1 MFIKHYSVS
10 DLFTCKNC
18 YLCYLGILDFNF
30 ILFLSI
36 EKTLDCDNLCFV
48 CLFVFLVFDQ
58 NTLAYN
64 DILSLKPPQ
73 HHPYFFNNE

>member
-10 DLFTCKNC
+10 DLFTRKNC
-18 YLCYLGILDFNF
+18 YLSILDFDF
-30 ILFLSI
+30 ILFLST

-64 DILSLKPPQ
+64 DILSLKPLQ
-73 HHPYFFNNE
+73 QHPYFFNNE

>member
-10 DLFTCKNC
+10 DLFTHKNC
-18 YLCYLGILDFNF
+18 YLSILDFDF
-30 ILFLSI
+30 ILFLST

-64 DILSLKPPQ
+64 DILSLKPLQ
-73 HHPYFFNNE
+73 QHPYFFNNE

>member
-1 MFIKHYSVS
+1 MFIRHSSVS
-10 DLFTCKNC
+10 DLFTRKNC

-36 EKTLDCDNLCFV
+36 KKTLDCDNLC
-48 CLFVFLVFDQ
+48 FVFLVFDQ

>member
-10 DLFTCKNC
+10 DLFIRKNC
-18 YLCYLGILDFNF
+18 YLCYLSILDFDF
-30 ILFLSI
+30 ILFLST

-48 CLFVFLVFDQ
+48 CLFVFLVFDL

-64 DILSLKPPQ
+64 DILSLKPLQ
-73 HHPYFFNNE
+73 QHPYFFNNE

>member
-10 DLFTCKNC
+10 DLFTHKNC
-18 YLCYLGILDFNF
+18 YLCYLSILDFDF
-30 ILFLSI
+30 ILFLST

-64 DILSLKPPQ
+64 DILSLKPLQ
-73 HHPYFFNNE
+73 QHPYFFNNE